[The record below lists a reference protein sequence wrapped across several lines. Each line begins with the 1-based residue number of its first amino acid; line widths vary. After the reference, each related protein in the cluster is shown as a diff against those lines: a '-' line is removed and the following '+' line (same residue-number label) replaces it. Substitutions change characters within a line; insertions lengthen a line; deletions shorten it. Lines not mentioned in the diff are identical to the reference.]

1 MVKINKKKATKST
14 NDPSP
19 LEIKLNSSDEDSQFA
34 ENIINTVREPL
45 IVLDQDLKVVTAS
58 RSFYDFFKVN
68 PDETIGTLIYD
79 LGNQQWNIPKLKEL
93 LETILPEKASF
104 ENYEVEHNF
113 PTIGKRIMLLNA
125 RQIERAFGKEKIILL
140 AIEDITESKR
150 SEVKIKKFN
159 KELEQRVIKRTEQ
172 LETANKE
179 LAAFSYSVSHDL
191 RAPLRHI
198 SGYVDLLI
206 SRFSDSLPE
215 KGKHYLSSISE
226 STLEMGSLIDDLLQF
241 SRTGRQ
247 EMRKADI
254 DMNQVLQEALKH
266 IKHDNSGRDIDWVI
280 ANLPNVLGDYALL
293 CLVWINLL
301 SNAVKFTRNKKKA
314 RIEIDVYDE
323 NEDFVFFV
331 RDNGVGFDMQY
342 SKKLFGVFQRLHPT
356 EEFEGTGIGLANV
369 RQIISK
375 HQGHT
380 WAEAEVDK
388 GAAFYFTV
396 PKYKEEKL

>member
-1 MVKINKKKATKST
+1 MEKREKKENIEPVKK
-14 NDPSP
+14 PSRSK
-19 LEIKLNSSDEDSQFA
+19 IKLNPADEVNEFA
-34 ENIINTVREPL
+34 ENIINTVRESL
-45 IVLDQDLKVVTAS
+45 LVLDRELRVVKAS
-58 RSFYDFFKVN
+58 RSFYNFFKVTSN
-68 PDETIGTLIYD
+68 ETIGTLIYD
-79 LGNQQWNIPKLKEL
+79 LGNQQWNIPKLREL
-93 LETILPEKASF
+93 LEKILPEKTTF
-104 ENYEVEHNF
+104 DNYEVEHNF
-113 PTIGKRIMLLNA
+113 STIGKRIMILNA

-140 AIEDITESKR
+140 AIEDITDRKR
-150 SEVKIKKFN
+150 SEIKIKKLN

-179 LAAFSYSVSHDL
+179 LETFSYSVSHDL

-198 SGYVDLLI
+198 SGYVDLLK
-206 SRFSDSLPE
+206 SRFHDSLPE

-226 STLEMGSLIDDLLQF
+226 STLQMGSLIDDLLQF
-241 SRTGRQ
+241 SRVGRK
-247 EMRKADI
+247 EMKKTDV
-254 DMNQVLQEALKH
+254 DMNQVLQEALQH
-266 IKHDNSGRDIDWVI
+266 IKQANAGRDIEWVT

-293 CLVWINLL
+293 RLVWINLL
-301 SNAVKFTRNKKKA
+301 SNAVKFTLKQNKA
-314 RIEIDVYDE
+314 RIEINTYE
-323 NEDFVFFV
+323 NNEEFVFFV
-331 RDNGVGFDMQY
+331 RDNGVGFDMKY
-342 SKKLFGVFQRLHPT
+342 SKKLFGVFQRLHSI